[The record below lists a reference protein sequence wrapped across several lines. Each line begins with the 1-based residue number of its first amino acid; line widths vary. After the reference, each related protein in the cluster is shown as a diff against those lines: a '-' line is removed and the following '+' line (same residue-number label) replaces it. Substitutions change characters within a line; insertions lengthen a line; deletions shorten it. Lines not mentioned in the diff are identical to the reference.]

1 MAEQRKN
8 PRVDSLNLV
17 TFTSFDDEGVILS
30 NAYSRT
36 LNLSKE
42 GMLIEMRQAPAI
54 NTLILISLG
63 IGEKIIQVQGK
74 IARVETQPD
83 NLLQVGISFINVNPY
98 DQKVLHDYLR
108 AKEEIKE

>member
-98 DQKVLHDYLR
+98 YQKVLHDYLR